1 MTTDDLAWVQSRLRN
16 CTNARRQLRIC
27 AECLSVAE
35 DTLLE
40 RLGYTSLDTCTTSL
54 NESLTGWPRPVLTM
68 PKQPSNTGI
77 GGVRMAKSI
86 LQKDKECYLCRR
98 FYNLRTTR
106 GLEEHHILFGR
117 GRRELSERYGLKVWL
132 CHNHHNEPHMG
143 VHFDPAARRVLEQAA
158 QFAFD
163 ELHGPGSFAEV
174 FGEEI

>member
-40 RLGYTSLDTCTTSL
+40 RLGYTSLDTFRAAHPQ
-54 NESLTGWPRPVLTM
+54 N
-68 PKQPSNTGI
+68 KQP
-77 GGVRMAKSI
+77 VCPPVER
-86 LQKDKECYLCRR
+86 
-98 FYNLRTTR
+98 
-106 GLEEHHILFGR
+106 ILFGR
-117 GRRELSERYGLKVWL
+117 GRRALSEQYGLKVWL
-132 CHNHHNEPHMG
+132 CHDHHNEPPLG